1 MNIVHF
7 EGTPQSTP
15 AKLPKMATFYPIHN
29 KKNRKQRSCKL
40 FPCDYD
46 DCTRVFTRSEH
57 LERHLRSPLIEF
69 SRPKRKHTGEKP
81 YSCIVPN
88 CPRTF
93 SRFDNML
100 QHTTTHHRNRKQSIS
115 APTPLIINSSPS
127 AITERRAQPSLRVSP
142 SLHVSQLLSL
152 PPTERHLPTPVVSN
166 YH

>member
-15 AKLPKMATFYPIHN
+15 AKLPKITTLNPIHN

-57 LERHLRSPLIEF
+57 LERHL
-69 SRPKRKHTGEKP
+69 RKHTGEKP

-115 APTPLIINSSPS
+115 VTTPLIIISSPS
-127 AITERRAQPSLRVSP
+127 AITERRGQPPLRVSP

-152 PPTERHLPTPVVSN
+152 PPTERHLPIPVVSN